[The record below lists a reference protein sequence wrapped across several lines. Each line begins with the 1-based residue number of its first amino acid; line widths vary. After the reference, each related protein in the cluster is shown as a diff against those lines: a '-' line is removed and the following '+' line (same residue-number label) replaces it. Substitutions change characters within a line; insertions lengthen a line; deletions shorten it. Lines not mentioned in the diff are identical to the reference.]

1 MNDAVTI
8 LNPIPSP
15 QTHKTTHIVP
25 IGNPSVSITQPF
37 SLFFFFLFSFS
48 IFRHKLND
56 YLFPCIFELQV
67 LYYRNFSKVREMI
80 YSHKKKDDIFF

>member
-1 MNDAVTI
+1 MHGAVTA

-15 QTHKTTHIVP
+15 HTHKTTHVVATD
-25 IGNPSVSITQPF
+25 NPSVSITQPF
-37 SLFFFFLFSFS
+37 SLFIFFLFSFS
-48 IFRHKLND
+48 IFRHKLNR